1 MLFQQF
7 LPVSAVLQWS
17 LWSSLVSMLFQQ
29 FLPVSANL
37 QWSSAIFTGIYSV
50 TSVVPVQWSLM
61 SPPLWTEHWGLHTV
75 VSAVSTSLHWSLQF
89 AMVSAVSAGLHWP
102 LWCQCSLMSGTTE
115 WSLQSALC
123 GLHSLLSLH
132 SVNAPVCSLVS
143 QASTSVK
150 GCGFT
155 SFPWSAVWSA
165 LVFNGLCSFPLCSL
179 KWHSLVSAV
188 SICLKSLQLS
198 LYSCRKGSTNSS
210 CRIRSTAKDIW
221 QMCSFKYQRT

>member
-1 MLFQQF
+1 MVSDVTTTLNRTLRSPYSGICSFNQSP
-7 LPVSAVLQWS
+7 LVSAVCNGVCS
-17 LWSSLVSMLFQQ
+17 LCRSSLT
-29 FLPVSANL
+29 A
-37 QWSSAIFTGIYSV
+37 
-50 TSVVPVQWSLM
+50 
-61 SPPLWTEHWGLHTV
+61 V
-75 VSAVSTSLHWSLQF
+75 VSVLSNVGHHRVVTAVF
-89 AMVSAVSAGLHWP
+89 N
-102 LWCQCSLMSGTTE
+102 
-115 WSLQSALC
+115 ALC

-198 LYSCRKGSTNSS
+198 LYSCRKESTNSS